1 MGFVNSFTKPAR
13 PGPAASRRHR
23 VVIIGAGFGGLT
35 VAKGLRERPVDVVL
49 IDSRNHH
56 TFQPLLYQV
65 ATAGLDGD
73 DVCYATR
80 GIFHR
85 QSNVRVR
92 MGEVTGA
99 DLVAKVVRLADGS
112 ELSFDHLVVA
122 SGAVTNTFGIPGVEE
137 HAFGLKSLDDANSIK
152 AHVLSQFEAVDAR
165 EAEHDSTEPRAGD
178 GGELNVVIVGG
189 GPTGVELAG
198 GMVELFE
205 MVLRRD
211 FPHLNLRRGRVVLI
225 EATDR
230 LLPSFHPKLGATA
243 HSTLERRGVEVMLNT
258 AVSKALP
265 FEVSLDDGRS
275 IPCHTLIWA
284 AGVKASPLAAN
295 LGTPTGRGGR
305 IIVDEF
311 LRVPDHPSVFAIGD
325 VAAATDAAGQL
336 LPQVAPVAMQAAE
349 HVVTQI
355 DNDLHDRGSE
365 AFIYRDKGS
374 MATIGRHEAVA
385 EMPNGLRLSGPM
397 GWVAWLGL
405 HLYMLIGF
413 RNRANVMVNWAWNYV
428 TYDRG
433 SRIIPG
439 PLHERDVQPRADQP

>member
-1 MGFVNSFTKPAR
+1 
-13 PGPAASRRHR
+13 
-23 VVIIGAGFGGLT
+23 
-35 VAKGLRERPVDVVL
+35 
-49 IDSRNHH
+49 
-56 TFQPLLYQV
+56 
-65 ATAGLDGD
+65 
-73 DVCYATR
+73 
-80 GIFHR
+80 
-85 QSNVRVR
+85 
-92 MGEVTGA
+92 
-99 DLVAKVVRLADGS
+99 
-112 ELSFDHLVVA
+112 
-122 SGAVTNTFGIPGVEE
+122 
-137 HAFGLKSLDDANSIK
+137 
-152 AHVLSQFEAVDAR
+152 
-165 EAEHDSTEPRAGD
+165 
-178 GGELNVVIVGG
+178 
-189 GPTGVELAG
+189 
-198 GMVELFE
+198 
-205 MVLRRD
+205 
-211 FPHLNLRRGRVVLI
+211 
-225 EATDR
+225 
-230 LLPSFHPKLGATA
+230 
-243 HSTLERRGVEVMLNT
+243 MLNT

-428 TYDRG
+428 TWDRG
-433 SRIIPG
+433 
-439 PLHERDVQPRADQP
+439 PRLILPPDRSTRAEAPTRPTDP

>member
-1 MGFVNSFTKPAR
+1 
-13 PGPAASRRHR
+13 
-23 VVIIGAGFGGLT
+23 VVIIGAGFGGLA
-35 VAKGLRERPVDVVL
+35 VAKGLRDLPVDVVL

-85 QSNVRVR
+85 QPNVRVR
-92 MGEVTGA
+92 MGEVVGA
-99 DLVAKVVRLADGS
+99 DLDAEEVTLSDGS
-112 ELSFDHLVVA
+112 RIGFDHLVIA
-122 SGAVTNTFGIPGVEE
+122 CGAVTNTFGIPGVDE
-137 HAFGLKSLDDANSIK
+137 HAFGLKSLGEANAIK
-152 AHVLSQFEAVDAR
+152 AHVLTQFENVDAR
-165 EAEHDSTEPRAGD
+165 QAEGGLEPE

-198 GMVELFE
+198 GMVELFD

-230 LLPSFHPKLGATA
+230 LLPTFHPKLGATA
-243 HSTLERRGVEVMLNT
+243 LATLERRGVEVLLNT
-258 AVSKALP
+258 AVSSAAAD
-265 FEVSLDDGRS
+265 EVTLADGRS

-284 AGVKASPLAAN
+284 AGVTAHPLAAA
-295 LGTPTGRGGR
+295 LGVPTGRGGR
-305 IIVDEF
+305 ILVDDC
-311 LRVPDHPSVFAIGD
+311 LRVEGRPAVFAIGD
-325 VAAATDAAGQL
+325 VAAAKDEEGTL
-336 LPQVAPVAMQAAE
+336 LPQVAPVAIQSAE
-349 HVVTQI
+349 SVIQQI
-355 DNDLHDRGSE
+355 DNDLHGRES
-365 AFIYRDKGS
+365 APFVYRDKGS

-385 EMPNGLRLSGPM
+385 ELPNGLRLSGPM
-397 GWVAWLGL
+397 GWLAWLAL

-433 SRIIPG
+433 SRIIPTDEVE
-439 PLHERDVQPRADQP
+439 LSHRLVQPLNENGRRINSPLVEPRQAPSGGR